1 MSGKSWKQWITQSN
15 AKNSFLTLADPG
27 FLGKDFPDSFPI
39 RLLFRVPAIY
49 LRKHKKQENFFG
61 RIRIFA
67 YICF

>member
-49 LRKHKKQENFFG
+49 YMSVNKK
-61 RIRIFA
+61 
-67 YICF
+67 